1 MEFLLGIMT
10 IEVDTKRSQEF
21 GYENVVD
28 LFACQT
34 KYFDIVVVELP
45 RKLRRT
51 YCQVELESS
60 PCCLLSQ
67 TTLAPGKA
75 GWP

>member
-1 MEFLLGIMT
+1 MM

-28 LFACQT
+28 SFACQT
-34 KYFDIVVVELP
+34 KYFDIDVVELP

-51 YCQVELESS
+51 YCQVELELELTS
-60 PCCLLSQ
+60 LLIV
-67 TTLAPGKA
+67 
-75 GWP
+75 